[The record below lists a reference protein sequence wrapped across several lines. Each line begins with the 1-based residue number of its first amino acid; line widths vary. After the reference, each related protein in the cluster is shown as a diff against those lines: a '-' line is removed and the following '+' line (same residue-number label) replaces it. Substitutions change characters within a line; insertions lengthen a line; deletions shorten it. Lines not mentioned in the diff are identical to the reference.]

1 MTDLS
6 RLKNQKYAY
15 LNQLSTEKLE
25 ELLKM
30 DRLSECD
37 EATSEYCDAIEEV
50 ILRREEQE
58 PSGRLSNIGDSWK
71 EFREQYAVPE
81 GRNMRLF
88 PEDNSGEDSSED
100 LGTPSDKQPA
110 VSRYRYRPLKKM
122 VLVAAIAATLLAGM
136 VVAQAAGLDIF
147 GRLAR
152 WTDEIFQFAPYNTG
166 TAATDQNSPGESD
179 EIHDI
184 LQAEVSDCGISG
196 PAVPT
201 HFPDG
206 YTLLEIS
213 HGQNDISQGVFCA
226 LSNETGDLL
235 TIDFQKYSDINQI
248 GSLAIEKDGSPV
260 EEYIS
265 PTGQRV
271 YIMDNRGTTVAT
283 WSWGNWCITID
294 GIISKTDMKM
304 MIDSI
309 GECQN

>member
-1 MTDLS
+1 MADLS
-6 RLKNQKYAY
+6 KFKNQKYAY

-37 EATSEYCDAIEEV
+37 EATSEYFDAIEEV

-58 PSGRLSNIGDSWK
+58 PSGRLSNVGDSWE
-71 EFREQYAVPE
+71 EFQKQYAAPE
-81 GRNMRLF
+81 GRNLRLF
-88 PEDNSGEDSSED
+88 PEDDSCKDNSED
-100 LGTPSDKQPA
+100 LGAPSDKQP
-110 VSRYRYRPLKKM
+110 VISRRRYRPLRK
-122 VLVAAIAATLLAGM
+122 VALVAAIAATLLAGM
-136 VVAQAAGLDIF
+136 VVAQAAGLDVF

-152 WTDEIFQFAPYNTG
+152 WTDEIFQFTPYNTG
-166 TAATDQNSPGESD
+166 TAATDQNSSGESD
-179 EIHDI
+179 GIHEI

-235 TIDFQKYSDINQI
+235 TIDFQKYSDISQI

-265 PTGQRV
+265 DNGLRA
-271 YIMDNRGTTVAT
+271 YIMDNLETTVAT
-283 WSWGNWCITID
+283 WSWDDWCVTID
-294 GIISKTDMKM
+294 GPISETDMKSI
-304 MIDSI
+304 IDSI
-309 GECQN
+309 EG

>member
-1 MTDLS
+1 MADLS
-6 RLKNQKYAY
+6 KFKNQKYAY
-15 LNQLSTEKLE
+15 LDQLSTEKLE

-30 DRLSECD
+30 DRLSGCD
-37 EATSEYCDAIEEV
+37 EATSEYFDAIEEV

-58 PSGRLSNIGDSWK
+58 PSGRLSNVGDSWE
-71 EFREQYAVPE
+71 EFQKQYVAPE
-81 GRNMRLF
+81 GRNLRLF
-88 PEDNSGEDSSED
+88 PEDDSGEDS

-110 VSRYRYRPLKKM
+110 VSGRRYRSLRK
-122 VLVAAIAATLLAGM
+122 VGLVAAIAATLLAGM
-136 VVAQAAGLDIF
+136 VVAQAAGLDVF

-166 TAATDQNSPGESD
+166 IAATDQNSSGESN
-179 EIHDI
+179 EIHEI
-184 LQAEVSDCGISG
+184 LQAEVSGCGISG

-226 LSNETGDLL
+226 LSNEAGDLL
-235 TIDFQKYSDINQI
+235 TMDFQKYSDISQI

-265 PTGQRV
+265 STGMRT
-271 YIMDNRGTTVAT
+271 YIMDNLETTVAA
-283 WSWGNWCITID
+283 WSWGDWCVTID
-294 GIISKTDMKM
+294 GPISEVDMKT
-304 MIDSI
+304 MIESI
-309 GECQN
+309 GG

>member
-1 MTDLS
+1 MADS
-6 RLKNQKYAY
+6 SKFKNQKYAY

-37 EATSEYCDAIEEV
+37 EATSEYFDAIEEV

-58 PSGRLSNIGDSWK
+58 PSGRLSNVSDSWE
-71 EFREQYAVPE
+71 EFQKQYAAPE
-81 GRNMRLF
+81 GRNLRLF
-88 PEDNSGEDSSED
+88 PEDDSCKDNSED
-100 LGTPSDKQPA
+100 LGAPSDKRPV
-110 VSRYRYRPLKKM
+110 VSRRRYRPLRK
-122 VLVAAIAATLLAGM
+122 VALVAAIAATLLAGM
-136 VVAQAAGLDIF
+136 VVAQAAGLDVF

-166 TAATDQNSPGESD
+166 TVATDQSSSGEFN
-179 EIHDI
+179 EIYEI

-201 HFPDG
+201 YFPDG

-235 TIDFQKYSDINQI
+235 TIDFQKYSDVSQI

-265 PTGQRV
+265 STGLRT
-271 YIMDNRGTTVAT
+271 YIMDNLETTVAA
-283 WSWGNWCITID
+283 WSWSDWCVTID
-294 GIISKTDMKM
+294 GPISEAEMKT
-304 MIDSI
+304 MIESI
-309 GECQN
+309 GG

>member
-1 MTDLS
+1 MSHNFLQGLAGFSGLGAVMVAQGHHGD
-6 RLKNQKYAY
+6 NPY
-15 LNQLSTEKLE
+15 LRGNFQN
-25 ELLKM
+25 
-30 DRLSECD
+30 
-37 EATSEYCDAIEEV
+37 
-50 ILRREEQE
+50 
-58 PSGRLSNIGDSWK
+58 G
-71 EFREQYAVPE
+71 FYAVSYTH
-81 GRNMRLF
+81 L
-88 PEDNSGEDSSED
+88 
-100 LGTPSDKQPA
+100 
-110 VSRYRYRPLKKM
+110 
-122 VLVAAIAATLLAGM
+122 
-136 VVAQAAGLDIF
+136 
-147 GRLAR
+147 
-152 WTDEIFQFAPYNTG
+152 
-166 TAATDQNSPGESD
+166 
-179 EIHDI
+179 HDI

-283 WSWGNWCITID
+283 WSWGNWCLSLIHI
-294 GIISKTDMKM
+294 
-304 MIDSI
+304 
-309 GECQN
+309 

>member
-1 MTDLS
+1 M
-6 RLKNQKYAY
+6 A
-15 LNQLSTEKLE
+15 
-25 ELLKM
+25 
-30 DRLSECD
+30 RLSECD
-37 EATSEYCDAIEEV
+37 EATSEYFDAIEEV

-58 PSGRLSNIGDSWK
+58 PSGRLSNIDDSWK

-88 PEDNSGEDSSED
+88 PENNSGEDSSED

-110 VSRYRYRPLKKM
+110 VSRYRYRPLRKM

-166 TAATDQNSPGESD
+166 TAATDQNRSGESD
-179 EIHDI
+179 EIHGI
-184 LQAEVSDCGISG
+184 LQAAVSDCGISG

-235 TIDFQKYSDINQI
+235 TIDFQKYGDISQI
-248 GSLAIEKDGSPV
+248 GSLAIEKDSSPV

-265 PTGQRV
+265 STGMRT
-271 YIMDNRGTTVAT
+271 YIMDNLETTVAA
-283 WSWGNWCITID
+283 WSWGDWCVTID
-294 GIISKTDMKM
+294 GPISEVDMKT
-304 MIDSI
+304 MIESI
-309 GECQN
+309 GG